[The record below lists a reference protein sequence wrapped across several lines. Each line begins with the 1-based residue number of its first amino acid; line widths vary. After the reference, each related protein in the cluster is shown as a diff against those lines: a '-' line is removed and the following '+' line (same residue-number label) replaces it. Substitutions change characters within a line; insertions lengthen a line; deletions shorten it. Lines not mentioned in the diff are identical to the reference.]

1 MKPEAPLAQPTTLA
15 PMDVAGRAPRLI
27 ERLAG
32 AGCDA
37 LLVTTLVNVRYLTGF
52 TGSAAMLLVGPDGLL
67 LVTDGRYREQAAE
80 QLAAAGVEADL
91 RIELTAASQFQVLSD
106 ATTSLRLGLEAHAV
120 TWADQR
126 RMQRTHFPY
135 VVELVATEGLV
146 EELRLVKDDG
156 EVARIAAAAAV
167 ASTALANT
175 WTLLYERPTESDF
188 GLALDSEIRRLGA
201 EGNSFDT
208 IVGSGP
214 NGAKPHHRAAGSA
227 RTIEAGDLVVLDYG
241 AVVDGYCSDMT
252 RTVCIGE
259 PSATQRRMLDV
270 VAEAQAAGVAA
281 VADGADTVAVDRACR
296 DLVSEAGWAD
306 AFQHG
311 TGHGVGLEIHEAPR
325 VSWSA
330 PGTLATGHVVTVEP
344 GVYLPEHGGVRIED
358 TVVVTADG
366 CRLLTHFTKE
376 ADPHRWPSPPTT

>member
-1 MKPEAPLAQPTTLA
+1 MTALSPPLA
-15 PMDVAGRAPRLI
+15 PMNVAGRARRLS
-27 ERLAG
+27 EHLDA

-37 LLVTTLVNVRYLTGF
+37 LLVTKLVNIRYLTGF

-80 QLAAAGVEADL
+80 QLAAAGVDGDL
-91 RIELTAASQFQVLSD
+91 RIELSAAAHFEVLSD
-106 ATTSLRLGLEAHAV
+106 ATTSLRLGLEADAV
-120 TWADQR
+120 TWAEQQ
-126 RMQRTHFPY
+126 RMQRTHLPY
-135 VVELVATEGLV
+135 VVELVSTEDLV
-146 EELRLVKDDG
+146 EDLRLVKDHG
-156 EVARIAAAAAV
+156 EVARIEAAATI
-167 ASTALANT
+167 ASAALANT
-175 WTLLYERPTESDF
+175 WPLLYERPTESDF
-188 GLALDSEIRRLGA
+188 GLALDTEIRRLGA

-214 NGAKPHHRAAGSA
+214 NGAKPHHRAAGSSRPIA
-227 RTIEAGDLVVLDYG
+227 EGDLVVLDYG

-259 PSATQRRMLDV
+259 PSPTQCRMLDV
-270 VAEAQAAGVAA
+270 VSRAQAAGVAS
-281 VADGADTVAVDRACR
+281 VAEGADTVAVDRACR
-296 DLVSEAGWAD
+296 DVVGEAGWGD
-306 AFQHG
+306 AFSHG

-325 VSWSA
+325 VSWSV
-330 PGTLATGHVVTVEP
+330 PGILAAGHVVTVEP

-358 TVVVTADG
+358 TVAVTTDG